1 MGLLKKKQKLPHSGS
16 APGQPCTAATAGTS
30 APEPQQ
36 QGLDRLHRAAACGHL
51 AWLRRWHW
59 WVEIW
64 GIDRRDREN
73 RTPLHLAC
81 ANGHTEV
88 VTFLVRH
95 RCQLDAAD
103 SLRRTP
109 LMTAVQFHQEDCVS
123 FLLEHGADPN
133 LTDTDGHTAL
143 HLAIQAHNKN
153 LVGLLLR
160 HFVDHRVKNKEGFTP
175 LALAVSEGQE
185 EIVEILLKAGVDVH
199 ARDQH
204 QRTPLMIAASVGQL
218 NLVKVLLSY
227 GANISH
233 EDADGRIAED
243 YADLHGYWSLSQYL
257 AKVEG
262 TAEAPA
268 EDAQGDNILNI
279 LRIPERARAAGEL
292 EIKTDLENTGEAPAC
307 DTEDITIV
315 TSPEQAGAAPSMW
328 GAPAVDRGATD
339 DLFEGGSVRSS
350 DEEGNDD
357 TWSDSE
363 ESIWSSPKEAL
374 AQLQMESHLL
384 HQLLENLK
392 EQQLIQGSAVTVAQG
407 WFNDI
412 FHKLRAAA
420 EKQAYMLE
428 EFNKELKATCAG
440 LREQVF
446 KYEADKVKREGN
458 VRELQQKLAEALKN
472 LSGTEASLE
481 VATRRCR
488 NLEEANLGLEKEL
501 GEAKSKGN
509 VRELQQKLAEA
520 LKNLSG
526 TEASLEVAT
535 RRCRNLEEA
544 NLGLEKELGE
554 AKSKGNVREL
564 QQKLAEALKNLSG
577 TEASLEVATR
587 RCRNLEEANLGLEK
601 ELGEAK
607 SKLQELEE
615 QHLQCERCIRDLKT
629 ALENKEREVRD
640 SFQRLEGLLLASSE
654 RITAMKHLEER
665 VQCLEAES
673 ARLEGTV
680 QQQSRRIEALLQGSS
695 LEQAASQD
703 RLEQSRAH
711 DHDAERKLLLCRIGG
726 LEQELESKK
735 YTLRENIVQIQKYE
749 QLYLEE
755 VKKRRCLQNEL
766 ESADVSH
773 EDTAGLTAEDYAFIH
788 GYSRPPNLK
797 IC

>member
-501 GEAKSKGN
+501 GEAKSK
-509 VRELQQKLAEA
+509 
-520 LKNLSG
+520 
-526 TEASLEVAT
+526 
-535 RRCRNLEEA
+535 
-544 NLGLEKELGE
+544 
-554 AKSKGNVREL
+554 
-564 QQKLAEALKNLSG
+564 
-577 TEASLEVATR
+577 
-587 RCRNLEEANLGLEK
+587 
-601 ELGEAK
+601 
-607 SKLQELEE
+607 LQELEE

>member
-554 AKSKGNVREL
+554 AKSK
-564 QQKLAEALKNLSG
+564 
-577 TEASLEVATR
+577 
-587 RCRNLEEANLGLEK
+587 
-601 ELGEAK
+601 
-607 SKLQELEE
+607 LQELEE

>member
-554 AKSKGNVREL
+554 AKSK
-564 QQKLAEALKNLSG
+564 
-577 TEASLEVATR
+577 
-587 RCRNLEEANLGLEK
+587 
-601 ELGEAK
+601 
-607 SKLQELEE
+607 LQELEE

-766 ESADVSH
+766 ERRALPH
-773 EDTAGLTAEDYAFIH
+773 
-788 GYSRPPNLK
+788 
-797 IC
+797 